1 MRCVPNPHVLARPVL
16 YRETMRIGIPI
27 WNDRVSP
34 VLDTAERL
42 VVVDTGAAAGQV
54 REEVALHD
62 TRLPLRAT
70 RLAELG
76 LDVLICG
83 AVSSPLAEMLTAAGV
98 PLRPWIAGEMEEVLQ
113 ALSAGRLDRPR
124 YRMPGCC
131 GGSGQGGGRGR
142 THRGCEGTR
151 RRNR

>member
-1 MRCVPNPHVLARPVL
+1 
-16 YRETMRIGIPI
+16 MRIGIPI

-83 AVSSPLAEMLTAAGV
+83 AVSSPLAEMLAAAGV
-98 PLRPWIAGEMEEVLQ
+98 PLRPWIAGEVEDVLQ
-113 ALSAGRLDRPR
+113 ALSTGRLDRPR

-131 GGSGQGGGRGR
+131 GRPGPRGGRGR
-142 THRGCEGTR
+142 THRGREGAR
-151 RRNR
+151 RRN